1 MPDAVV
7 NQLSQAIRAALAG
20 EAIRRRFEEIGF
32 AAQASTPDEFTE
44 KVRADE
50 ARWKRLIDERGLK
63 VE

>member
-1 MPDAVV
+1 LRGVPINCGAEDAE
-7 NQLSQAIRAALAG
+7 G
-20 EAIRRRFEEIGF
+20 TIRRRFEEIGY
-32 AAQASTPDEFTE
+32 AAQASTPDEFTD